1 MTIRTSLVLQTLP
14 DTPHG
19 GPAASKHFAS
29 LAQYVLNLPPP
40 SAEGPS
46 TSTVPNSS
54 VSEPSL
60 VRCQSYLLL
69 GLYECT
75 EGLDHSGW
83 MKIGIAIRMAQI
95 LRLGF
100 EDEDE
105 MKVLLTDPILS
116 EARRRTFWSCF
127 KLERLITDGKDR
139 PVALQVPH
147 NSSIKMPGSDL
158 DYIMNIRSN
167 SARFNPTPPAWSL
180 PAQLSSVPE
189 VEADLYGHTIRVA
202 ELWRRVAQYVG
213 EGGRNSD
220 RRAPWME
227 SGFATLERD
236 LNIFLA
242 RLPLELQYTDENIV
256 AHSLVGEVRRFAML
270 HLVFHTTKLV
280 LHRDYLPFL
289 PTFGFDASKGPVDG
303 EPLCVSQDLA
313 PKEWWISCAV
323 RSFPSVMWNSA

>member
-1 MTIRTSLVLQTLP
+1 
-14 DTPHG
+14 
-19 GPAASKHFAS
+19 
-29 LAQYVLNLPPP
+29 
-40 SAEGPS
+40 
-46 TSTVPNSS
+46 
-54 VSEPSL
+54 
-60 VRCQSYLLL
+60 
-69 GLYECT
+69 
-75 EGLDHSGW
+75 

-105 MKVLLTDPILS
+105 GSVRVLLTDPLIS

-147 NSSIKMPGSDL
+147 NSSIRMPGSDL
-158 DYIMNIRSN
+158 DYVMNIRSN
-167 SARFNPTPPAWSL
+167 SARFNPSPPAWSRSASAVHL
-180 PAQLSSVPE
+180 E

-236 LNIFLA
+236 LNHFQA

-256 AHSLVGEVRRFAML
+256 AHSLIGEVRRFAML
-270 HLVFHTTKLV
+270 HLVFHTTTLV

-289 PTFGFDASKGPVDG
+289 PGFGFDASKGPVDG
-303 EPLCVSQDLA
+303 EPLCVSPDSA
-313 PKEWWISCAV
+313 PKDWWITCVV
-323 RSFPSVMWNSA
+323 RPSLSFCRS